1 LLPQKPPGL
10 ACLAF
15 IAQQD
20 LRVLKLFLV
29 QLELGLQLPIFSL
42 QPSAIPALLVVFVM
56 RDLPL
61 LCVAQQARFV
71 TFQVQRDLL
80 SVLNVLV
87 ASVVASA
94 PSTRHLVRLDFILI
108 SEVQIVSFA
117 HLVFS
122 VRTSRPQDR

>member
-1 LLPQKPPGL
+1 LLLQKPQDL

-20 LRVLKLFLV
+20 LRVRKRFLV
-29 QLELGLQLPIFSL
+29 QLELGLQLLIFSL
-42 QPSAIPALLVVFVM
+42 QLSAIPALLVVFVM

-71 TFQVQRDLL
+71 TFRVQRDLL
-80 SVLNVLV
+80 SVLNVPV
-87 ASVVASA
+87 ASVVASV
-94 PSTRHLVRLDFILI
+94 PSIRHLVLLDFILI
-108 SEVQIVSFA
+108 LEVQIVSFA
-117 HLVFS
+117 HLDFS